1 MVATFF
7 ENTKEVMDLL
17 AQGVDVNAVDENG
30 WTALATAGKNS
41 KIESKFLTN
50 FPPAPPLAAR
60 GTAKLVWLLLTH
72 KSDPNIVDDDG
83 CTAFHR
89 AVMNGNHDIIQLL
102 LNAGGSYI
110 QLTNLVK
117 SYQLD

>member
-41 KIESKFLTN
+41 KIDSKFFNQFSYSSLSGSWQCQ
-50 FPPAPPLAAR
+50 AR
-60 GTAKLVWLLLTH
+60 LVVINSQ
-72 KSDPNIVDDDG
+72 KRSEY
-83 CTAFHR
+83 C
-89 AVMNGNHDIIQLL
+89 
-102 LNAGGSYI
+102 
-110 QLTNLVK
+110 
-117 SYQLD
+117 